1 MIVKEQ
7 SPEDEWFLIFW
18 NAMDA
23 IQKEEWVL
31 SMVHEMD
38 LRGRLIEVKRQQI
51 DVLELQLHRAQTAI
65 KSLEVL
71 A

>member
-1 MIVKEQ
+1 VIVKEQ

-18 NAMDA
+18 RGMDA